1 MHSLAR
7 LCLLLVLT
15 AVVDPSRARAQGPAA
30 ATVLQ
35 AFEDAS
41 VKLLEQAEPC
51 IVAVS
56 KLPSRLPLARR
67 EPGKNVF
74 GLGELLEPAAQGHNP
89 FKSDFLPTEFGTG
102 VLVAPRDKPNERY
115 VLTNFHLVKG
125 GRTFRDPNSKSD
137 SQLFVHLAKHQGA
150 EATIYAADARSD
162 LAVLKLERIPGIAED
177 SLPTLRLF
185 DGETVRKGQL
195 VFTLGNPYALAR
207 DGSPSVSFGMI
218 SNISRLP
225 FAELNRDKNTIHH
238 LGTLLHV
245 DTRLNLGMSGGA
257 LLNQKG
263 ELVGITTAL
272 AALEGYE
279 SSVGFA
285 IPINRTTRRIVESL
299 LSGFEVEYG
308 FLGVQLQNTELEPS
322 SATAGLRNAVQ
333 VSQVVPGSPAG
344 LAGLRYGDLI
354 LTVNGRPVFSRDDVM
369 RDIGLAGPGAK
380 IVMQLRGLRTAT
392 VTLGKWP
399 VQDADAVIVSQDR
412 YPAWRGVRVDWPTAR
427 MAHTDV
433 TTPGASFPEGVL
445 VMAVT
450 PGSAAAAAP
459 LKVEQ
464 LISEIGGRPV
474 RTPEQ
479 FREVTKSLK
488 GDVLVKLT
496 DGRVVTLRP

>member
-1 MHSLAR
+1 M
-7 LCLLLVLT
+7 
-15 AVVDPSRARAQGPAA
+15 
-30 ATVLQ
+30 
-35 AFEDAS
+35 
-41 VKLLEQAEPC
+41 
-51 IVAVS
+51 
-56 KLPSRLPLARR
+56 
-67 EPGKNVF
+67 
-74 GLGELLEPAAQGHNP
+74 
-89 FKSDFLPTEFGTG
+89 
-102 VLVAPRDKPNERY
+102 
-115 VLTNFHLVKG
+115 
-125 GRTFRDPNSKSD
+125 
-137 SQLFVHLAKHQGA
+137 
-150 EATIYAADARSD
+150 
-162 LAVLKLERIPGIAED
+162 
-177 SLPTLRLF
+177 
-185 DGETVRKGQL
+185 
-195 VFTLGNPYALAR
+195 
-207 DGSPSVSFGMI
+207 
-218 SNISRLP
+218 
-225 FAELNRDKNTIHH
+225 
-238 LGTLLHV
+238 
-245 DTRLNLGMSGGA
+245 
-257 LLNQKG
+257 
-263 ELVGITTAL
+263 
-272 AALEGYE
+272 
-279 SSVGFA
+279 
-285 IPINRTTRRIVESL
+285 
-299 LSGFEVEYG
+299 
-308 FLGVQLQNTELEPS
+308 QNTELEPS